1 MSLERRERLGLTH
14 RLRTSRDYAR
24 VKGEGRPLRGRNCL
38 VLALEVP
45 GEPTK
50 IGFIASKKG
59 VGNAVQR
66 NRARRRLREI
76 VRRRFPSVPEQGHWL
91 AFIAFRSTLTAPH
104 AELVADV
111 ETLMTKAGALPGSG
125 SEPAR

>member
-1 MSLERRERLGLTH
+1 MSRERLGPEH
-14 RLRTSRDYAR
+14 RLRTSREYAR
-24 VKGEGRPLRGRNCL
+24 VKAEGRALRGRHCL

-45 GEPTK
+45 GEPTR

-76 VRRRFPSVPEQGHWL
+76 VRRRFPRVPEHGHWL
-91 AFIAFRSTLTAPH
+91 AFIAFRSSTVAPH
-104 AELVADV
+104 PDLVADV
-111 ETLMTKAGALPGSG
+111 EALLVQAGALARPGS
-125 SEPAR
+125 E

>member
-1 MSLERRERLGLTH
+1 MTLERRERLGPTD
-14 RLRTSRDYAR
+14 RLRTSRDYTI
-24 VKGEGRPLRGRNCL
+24 VKSEGTALRGRHCL
-38 VLALEVP
+38 VLSLDRA

-76 VRRRFPSVPEQGHWL
+76 VRRRFPRIEASGHWL
-91 AFIAFRSTLTAPH
+91 AFIAFRSCTTAPH
-104 AELVADV
+104 LELVDDV
-111 ETLMTKAGALPGSG
+111 ERLLAQSGAWA
-125 SEPAR
+125 PAASSAP